1 MNNCEIN
8 KEVAI
13 KLGFNIEDRQNASLK
28 SFSSSVFVNDG
39 GCRREFN
46 PCRSWSDAGPI
57 IEKYGISMI
66 FERADDCC
74 TAMVINRINQG
85 GQIEADITHENK
97 SPLVAAML
105 VFLEMELK

>member
-1 MNNCEIN
+1 MNNYEIN
-8 KEVAI
+8 KAVAE
-13 KLGFNIEDRQNASLK
+13 KLGLLINEDQSASLK
-28 SFSSSVFVNDG
+28 VKVSSVIVNDIV
-39 GCRREFN
+39 
-46 PCRSWSDAGPI
+46 RSYEVNFCESWADAGPI

-97 SPLVAAML
+97 SPSVAAML
-105 VFLEMELK
+105 VFLEMDI